1 MKLVLPL
8 CILILLVSCKESKK
22 TEEDLTQMEQVMTIH
37 DEVMPKMRKLAR
49 LVAEIK
55 PKVDSTAAGKDYKV
69 AMTDLQ
75 EANKSMMNWMMV
87 FGERFNSDEILEG
100 KELSPQKQKW
110 LDEEEIKVIALKKQI
125 NSSIE
130 KAEVLLDLSLI
141 HI

>member
-37 DEVMPKMRKLAR
+37 DEVMPKMGKLAR

-130 KAEVLLDLSLI
+130 KAEVLLDK
-141 HI
+141 

>member
-1 MKLVLPL
+1 
-8 CILILLVSCKESKK
+8 
-22 TEEDLTQMEQVMTIH
+22 MTIH
-37 DEVMPKMRKLAR
+37 DEVMPKMGKLAR

-130 KAEVLLDLSLI
+130 KAEVLLDK
-141 HI
+141 